1 MAGDSLWHYFLFIT
15 DVSGRRL
22 FGSQTLVA
30 KPSSLPC
37 LDNTSAGKKETRGLR
52 ATPEPF
58 FAMAIV
64 C

>member
-1 MAGDSLWHYFLFIT
+1 MALFFIYYKCFRQEA
-15 DVSGRRL
+15 VWQSNL
-22 FGSQTLVA
+22 GSQA
-30 KPSSLPC
+30 FQLPG
-37 LDNTSAGKKETRGLR
+37 LDNTGAGKKETRGLR